1 MVQKSVL
8 RNIKKVEKL
17 VIEGNK
23 QFKAMRNEIQ
33 KVIIGQPGEVNDLL
47 KAILANGHVMMEGAP
62 GTAKTLLINSFSM
75 TVKNSMFK
83 RVQFTPDLLPADII
97 GLTAYSPDKGFYT
110 VKGPV
115 FTNFLLADEI
125 NRAPPKVQSAMLE
138 VMQERQVTIGKT
150 TFQLPKPFITL
161 ATQNPVEQ
169 GGTFPL
175 PEAQVDRFIFK
186 VIVDYPLR
194 DAEVYIVGN
203 NSTVK
208 GMDEFKINE
217 VTTPEGLVKSQALTK
232 KIYTSSAIRQYIVDI
247 IMTTRN
253 NTREYDFKYADYLAW
268 GSGPRASIA
277 LYIASKAEAFL
288 HDRAYVIP
296 EDIQEVA
303 HGVLR
308 HRLLLNYE
316 GKASGI
322 STDQMVDELLRLVPV
337 P

>member
-1 MVQKSVL
+1 MQNSAK
-8 RNIKKVEKL
+8 RNIEKIGKL

-23 QFKAMRNEIQ
+23 QITDMGNEIH
-33 KVIIGQPGEVNDLL
+33 KTIVGQVDTVACVL
-47 KAILANGHVMMEGAP
+47 KAILANGHIIMEGAP
-62 GTAKTLLINSFSM
+62 GTAKTLLVNSFSM
-75 TVKNSMFK
+75 TVKNSVFK

-110 VKGPV
+110 VKGPC

-138 VMQERQVTIGKT
+138 VMQERQVTIGKK
-150 TFQLPKPFITL
+150 TFQLPRPFIVL

-186 VIVDYPLR
+186 LEVDYPQKE
-194 DAEVYIVGN
+194 AEVYIVGN

-208 GMDEFKINE
+208 SMDEFKIRE
-217 VTTPEGLVKSQALTK
+217 VTNPDGLVKAQALTK
-232 KIYTSSAIRQYIVDI
+232 KVYTSAAIRQYIVDI
-247 IMTTRN
+247 IMTTRRN
-253 NTREYDFKYADYLAW
+253 GREFNFKYGDYLAW

-277 LYIASKAEAFL
+277 LFIASKANAFMN
-288 HDRAYVIP
+288 DRAFVIP
-296 EDIQEVA
+296 EDIQAVA
-303 HGVLR
+303 YPVLR

-322 STDQMVDELLRLVPV
+322 STDTMVSELIRLVPV